1 MSFEIKKDG
10 AWVVLNAFQK
20 KAEGLAEILDAA
32 VLAEAHFF
40 RTKIIEGLTEQAP
53 GGVPIK
59 PPADETIR
67 RRQAAGFGGTK
78 ALIVR
83 ADLRNSVSVVKQGG
97 EVFIG
102 VLRKAT
108 GRTGQSL
115 ANIAEMNELG
125 AIIARPTKRGISI
138 QTIPARPFLRP
149 AFEAFAP
156 GAGQRFLERVAKK
169 LGL

>member
-1 MSFEIKKDG
+1 MSFQIKKDG
-10 AWVVLNAFQK
+10 EWLLLEQFQK
-20 KAEGLAEILDAA
+20 KASGMAEILESA

-40 RTKIIEGLTEQAP
+40 RTKIIEGLTNQAP
-53 GGVPIK
+53 GGAPIK
-59 PPADETIR
+59 PLSPATIER
-67 RRQAAGFGGTK
+67 RKAAGFGGTK

-83 ADLRNSVSVVKQGG
+83 GDLRNSVSVVKQGA

-108 GRTGQSL
+108 GRAGQGL

-125 AIIARPTKRGISI
+125 AVIPRATKKGIVL